1 MRFAV
6 PLVLVPT
13 TYPQLSFAD
22 VAAPRKVGLIICA
35 KHAIRAAVAAMRAT
49 FARILDEGG
58 IAGVE
63 SSIASVAEIFTLQG
77 DNRIVLLAE
86 VPIVLRADLYT
97 VAALTGAAVV
107 VIGAALRL
115 PASERHGCQTLD
127 RGPLSSPAAAQRCA
141 EGAGLDSGPPVAA
154 QSAMPSIALPLRCT
168 ERRRLSTKLADPWRL
183 VFSLES
189 PPA

>member
-1 MRFAV
+1 VRFAV

-22 VAAPRKVGLIICA
+22 VAALRKVGLIICA

-58 IAGVE
+58 IAGE

-77 DNRIVLLAE
+77 DNRIVLLGE
-86 VPIVLRADLYT
+86 VPIVLRADLYA

-115 PASERHGCQTLD
+115 PATAVTIASAVLCFALRFMAIRRGWHLAVAGEPERPTPNAHAPKD
-127 RGPLSSPAAAQRCA
+127 RKD
-141 EGAGLDSGPPVAA
+141 EGA
-154 QSAMPSIALPLRCT
+154 
-168 ERRRLSTKLADPWRL
+168 ERR
-183 VFSLES
+183 
-189 PPA
+189 